1 MNGSEAQGRADPRP
15 VADVAPDP
23 LELERRVTELE
34 IQAGFSEDL
43 LETLNAQVARQQEII
58 ETLVR
63 EIGRLRE
70 QQAKTGTEPPR
81 SLRDELPP
89 HY

>member
-1 MNGSEAQGRADPRP
+1 MQDPN
-15 VADVAPDP
+15 D
-23 LELERRVTELE
+23 LERRVTELE
-34 IQAGFSEDL
+34 IQASFAEDL
-43 LETLNAQVARQQEII
+43 LDALNAQVARQQEAI

-63 EIGRLRE
+63 EIARLRE
-70 QQAKTGTEPPR
+70 LQARPSADHLAA

>member
-1 MNGSEAQGRADPRP
+1 MGEL
-15 VADVAPDP
+15 PDYP
-23 LELERRVTELE
+23 DDAERGALAARDELEHRLMELE
-34 IQAGFSEDL
+34 IKAAYAEDL
-43 LETLNAQVARQQEII
+43 LETLNAQVARQQEVI

-63 EIGRLRE
+63 EIRRLRE
-70 QQAKTGTEPPR
+70 QQGRAGDDGPA